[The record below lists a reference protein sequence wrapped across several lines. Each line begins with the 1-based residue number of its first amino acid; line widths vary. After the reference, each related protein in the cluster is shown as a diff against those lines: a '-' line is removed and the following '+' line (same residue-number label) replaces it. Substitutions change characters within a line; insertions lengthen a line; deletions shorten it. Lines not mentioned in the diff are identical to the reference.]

1 LPQIRTKKN
10 FQFIFSIVFLQVLVQ
25 LEQCRSIPEFNNY
38 LAYIFANGDGL
49 AIDVRQSAGL
59 LLKNNL
65 RTPLSA
71 TNSAP
76 HLQASILVGLKLPDR
91 ALRHTAG
98 TCAVTMARQ
107 GWPDLPS
114 ALCEALDSTDASAID
129 GALDTVYKLY
139 EEDPVV
145 LEREQPLGSGH
156 RPSDSLI
163 PRILNHFQH
172 SEPTA
177 RAIAVSTIN
186 LAANYMPPALMKE
199 LDRYIQGLFAL
210 AQDQVAAVRKEICIG
225 LVQLIGIVPDRFE
238 PHLSGII
245 EYMLASTQDSDET
258 VAVEACEFW
267 SAYPDSNLDVQALQP
282 YLPRLIPILLKNMV
296 FDEYDE
302 EVADAEAAEE
312 EALSGRCPGREKD
325 ADIKPHHIGHSNA
338 GGAAGGSGGGE
349 GENDGDDDDDDEEIG
364 KWNIRRCSAAG
375 LDMLS
380 TSFGDTLL
388 PLLLP
393 AVQARLAEADWRARE
408 GAILAL
414 GAVSDG
420 CAGGLA
426 QHLPGI
432 VAALLPGLQDPRPMV
447 RCIACW
453 ALTRYARGLLDRAAS
468 GERQGIDAVVAGIC
482 ERTKDHNRKV
492 QEAACGSIASFV
504 EEAQNDGLVYAGQI
518 MTALG
523 GALQKYGRR
532 SVRNAYD
539 AVATLAENLPVALK
553 TREGAALLLPP
564 LFGKLA
570 ALPDGDRDLLP
581 LLECIAAV
589 SPAAGPQLQA
599 FAEAA
604 FGRCVDMADRM
615 GAGASSGAYE
625 KDEADEFIVGALD
638 AVCGIIEGLGAGVES
653 LVARSALRDVIVRS
667 CSDDNHDV
675 RQSAFALVGDLAKTC
690 IPHLKPSLLELI
702 SAALA
707 NLEPAAVSQLTISA
721 CNNAAWSLGELT
733 IACTPEE
740 VGQYALPAL
749 ERLGRVLAVPAGGL
763 PRSFIENSAIAVGRL
778 CLVRPDIIAPHA
790 AAFIGPLCG
799 ALRTVRDGK
808 EKEQAFVGV
817 CAVLRAN
824 PQAGAGA
831 FTPLCEAVVSW
842 RALLPNYESLRNELV
857 QLMSGYKGQLV
868 SLGQWETALKSLS
881 PAAGQKLVDMLGL

>member
-1 LPQIRTKKN
+1 
-10 FQFIFSIVFLQVLVQ
+10 
-25 LEQCRSIPEFNNY
+25 
-38 LAYIFANGDGL
+38 
-49 AIDVRQSAGL
+49 
-59 LLKNNL
+59 
-65 RTPLSA
+65 
-71 TNSAP
+71 
-76 HLQASILVGLKLPDR
+76 
-91 ALRHTAG
+91 
-98 TCAVTMARQ
+98 MAQ
-107 GWPDLPS
+107 QGPNGWPELPN
-114 ALCEALDSTDASAID
+114 ALCEALDSSDASAID

-139 EEDPVV
+139 EEEPAV
-145 LEREQPLGSGH
+145 LEREQPLGTGH

-172 SEPTA
+172 PEPSA
-177 RAIAVSTIN
+177 RAIAVSTVN
-186 LAANYMPPALMKE
+186 LAANYMPPALMKD

-210 AQDQVAAVRKEICIG
+210 AQDPAAAVRKEICIG

-238 PHLSGII
+238 PHLSGVI
-245 EYMLASTQDSDET
+245 EYMLASTQDPDET

-267 SAYPDSNLDVQALQP
+267 SAYPDSGLEVAALEP
-282 YLPRLIPILLKNMV
+282 YLPRLIPVLLKNMV

-312 EALSGRCPGREKD
+312 EALSGRSPVRERD
-325 ADIKPHHIGHSNA
+325 ADIKPHHIGHGGGGGVSVGNGA
-338 GGAAGGSGGGE
+338 GGGGDSTTNGEEDGG
-349 GENDGDDDDDDEEIG
+349 DDDDDEEIG
-364 KWNIRRCSAAG
+364 KWNLRRCSAAG

-380 TSFGDTLL
+380 NSFGDSLL

-420 CAGGLA
+420 CSGGLA

-482 ERTKDHNRKV
+482 ERTTDHNRKV

-504 EEAQNDGLVYAGQI
+504 EEAQNEGLVYAGQI

-523 GALQKYGRR
+523 GALQRYGRR
-532 SVRNAYD
+532 SVKNAYD
-539 AVATLAENLPVALK
+539 AVATLAENLPDALK
-553 TREGAALLLPP
+553 TREGAALILPP

-570 ALPDGDRDLLP
+570 TLPDGDRDLLP

-589 SPAAGPQLQA
+589 SPSAGPQLQA

-615 GAGASSGAYE
+615 GAGAASGAYE

-638 AVCGIIEGLGAGVES
+638 ALCGIVEGLGAGVES

-667 CSDDNHDV
+667 CSDENHDL
-675 RQSAFALVGDLAKTC
+675 RQSAFALVGDLARTC
-690 IPHLKPSLLELI
+690 IPHLKPSLAELI

-707 NLEPAAVSQLTISA
+707 NLEPAAVSQHTISA

-733 IACTPEE
+733 MACTPEE

-749 ERLGRVLAVPAGGL
+749 ERLGRVLAVPSGGL

-778 CLVRPDIIAPHA
+778 CLVRPDMLALHA

-808 EKEQAFVGV
+808 EKEQAFLGI
-817 CAVLRAN
+817 CAILRAN

-831 FTPLCEAVVSW
+831 FTPLCEAIVSW
-842 RALLPNYESLRNELV
+842 RQLAKYEGLRNELV

-868 SLGQWETALKSLS
+868 GLGQWETALSSLS
-881 PAAGQKLVDMLGL
+881 PAAGQKLVDILGLN